1 MKEGWD
7 ETKRPKSNAEKNA
20 RKEEEEKRNKDQQQR
35 KRVEEN
41 TCRKTSGIGSVSHR
55 YSSRTQLLC
64 ADTEP

>member
-7 ETKRPKSNAEKNA
+7 ETKRPKNKECREERLKGRREKEQRSA
-20 RKEEEEKRNKDQQQR
+20 R